1 MGIREDL
8 LPVSAILLVIVS
20 MASVDILIIGEP
32 LRALSAI
39 PIGIVLL
46 LWIAATLKVRRRNSV
61 R

>member
-1 MGIREDL
+1 VGIREDL

-32 LRALSAI
+32 LRALSAT